1 MRTVLVD
8 DDYISVFLTK
18 KLLEREG
25 LADELSTFQLPE
37 EALHH
42 VQQTITTQQ
51 VPDVI
56 LLDLNMPVLS
66 GWDFIEALRPDEE
79 HLLGRCFIYVLTS
92 SLAPSDM
99 VRAREFPLVAGLIH
113 KPLDDM
119 QIQTIHTQV
128 LESRH
133 SG

>member
-18 KLLEREG
+18 KILEREG
-25 LADELSTFQLPE
+25 LAEELCTFQLPE
-37 EALHH
+37 EALHY
-42 VQQTITTQQ
+42 VQQSIVKQQ
-51 VPDVI
+51 VPEVI

-66 GWDFIEALRPDEE
+66 GWDFVQALQADEA

-119 QIQTIHTQV
+119 QIQTIHAQV
-128 LESRH
+128 LEKRQ
-133 SG
+133 

>member
-25 LADELSTFQLPE
+25 LADELSAFQLPE

-42 VQQTITTQQ
+42 VQQTIASQQ

-56 LLDLNMPVLS
+56 LLDLNMPVLN

-128 LESRH
+128 LESRQLR
-133 SG
+133 